1 MVSTAPVVSRGHG
14 YRGSPGDGPWTGTLR
29 MARLD
34 LRTGLLGLIAW
45 PVAMAGLV
53 WAIAEG
59 VKGLYPD
66 EADRQ
71 VYQATLGAS
80 PASTAFNGRSYDLD
94 TLGGITAIEVGF
106 WGLLLLPMIAAH
118 LAIRH
123 TRTQEDTGRAELVT
137 ATRVGR
143 LAPLLAATLVVTA
156 ALVGTG
162 VIIAVLLVVS
172 GLPVPGAGY
181 YAVALV
187 LHLLV
192 FMAVGLLAGQVSQTG
207 RGAHGM
213 ALAAVGIFFLVR
225 AVIDGRGWDA
235 TWATPTGWLAEVRP
249 FGDVRLWPYLALAL
263 LVLVLFL
270 AAVRVCGRRD
280 IGAGLVAPRPGPGTA
295 SSILRGP
302 LGLIWRITRG
312 TLYGWGAGAA
322 TWGLAIGLLAQET
335 SRLLDSN
342 PGLAQ
347 VLGGATKKPE
357 DLMTSFAAVF
367 IALQA
372 GAVGL
377 QGLARL
383 SGEESSGRLGLVLS
397 ARFPRSRWWLSAL
410 ALLAVQMLA
419 VLVAGGLGYG
429 VSAALTAGRA
439 GEVGAGLT
447 AALSYYPATL
457 LIGVIGGLL
466 LALSCRIAA
475 LSWSL
480 LLWSAIVAMLAD
492 TLRLPGWLRD
502 LSPLEHTGRVPVDAL
517 DVTAAVVM
525 AGASL
530 VLATA
535 STLLLRRRDLAAG

>member
-1 MVSTAPVVSRGHG
+1 MNTEKAVSGRRWRRSDL
-14 YRGSPGDGPWTGTLR
+14 GDGSCTGTLR

-59 VKGLYPD
+59 VNGLYPD
-66 EADRQ
+66 AADRR

-80 PASTAFNGRSYDLD
+80 PISEAINGRGYDLD
-94 TLGGITAIEVGF
+94 ALGGITAYEVGF
-106 WGLLLLPMIAAH
+106 FGLLLLPVVAAH

-123 TRTQEDTGRAELVT
+123 TRTQEDFGRAELVT

-143 LAPLLAATLVVTA
+143 SAPLLAATLVVTS
-156 ALVGTG
+156 ALVGSG

-172 GLPVPGAGY
+172 GLPMPGSVC

-192 FMAVGLLAGQVSQTG
+192 FMAVGLLVGQVSQTG
-207 RGAHGM
+207 RGAHAM
-213 ALAAVGIFFLVR
+213 ALAVVGVFFLVR
-225 AVIDGRGWDA
+225 AVIDGRDWDV

-249 FGDVRLWPYLALAL
+249 FGEVRLWPYLALAL
-263 LVLVLFL
+263 FALVLFL
-270 AAVRVCGRRD
+270 AAVQVCGQRD
-280 IGAGLVAPRPGPGTA
+280 IGAGLVAPRPGPGAA
-295 SSILRGP
+295 SSFLRGP
-302 LGLIWRITRG
+302 TGLVWRTTRG
-312 TLYGWGAGAA
+312 TLLGWGVGAA
-322 TWGLAIGLLAQET
+322 TWGLAIGLLAEEAGK
-335 SRLLDSN
+335 LLNSN

-347 VLGGATKKPE
+347 VLGGAAAQPE
-357 DLMTSFAAVF
+357 ALLTSFAAVF

-383 SGEESSGRLGLVLS
+383 SAEESSGRLGLVLS
-397 ARFPRSRWWLSAL
+397 ARFSRSRWWLSAL
-410 ALLAVQMLA
+410 ALLALQMLA
-419 VLVAGGLGYG
+419 VLIAGGLGYG
-429 VSAALTAGRA
+429 VSAALTTQRV
-439 GEVGAGLT
+439 GEVGAGVI

-457 LIGVIGGLL
+457 LVGGIGGLL
-466 LALSCRIAA
+466 LSLSCRIFA

-480 LLWSAIVAMLAD
+480 LAWSAIVALLAD

-502 LSPLEHTGRVPVDAL
+502 LSPMEHTGRVPVDDLEITAL
-517 DVTAAVVM
+517 IVMGVFALTLAA
-525 AGASL
+525 
-530 VLATA
+530 A
-535 STLLLRRRDLAAG
+535 STMLLRRRDLAAG

>member
-1 MVSTAPVVSRGHG
+1 
-14 YRGSPGDGPWTGTLR
+14 

-34 LRTGLLGLIAW
+34 LRTGRLGLIAW

-66 EADRQ
+66 AADRRF
-71 VYQATLGAS
+71 YQATLGAS
-80 PASTAFNGRSYDLD
+80 PISEAINGRGYDLD
-94 TLGGITAIEVGF
+94 ALGGITAYEVGF
-106 WGLLLLPMIAAH
+106 FGLLLLPVIAAH

-123 TRTQEDTGRAELVT
+123 TRTQEDFGRAELVT

-143 LAPLLAATLVVTA
+143 SAPLLAATLVVTA

-172 GLPVPGAGY
+172 GLPVSGSAF

-213 ALAAVGIFFLVR
+213 ALAAVGMFFLVR
-225 AVIDGRGWDA
+225 AVIDGRGWDV

-249 FGDVRLWPYLALAL
+249 FGEVRLWPYLALAACSL
-263 LVLVLFL
+263 ALFL
-270 AAVRVCGRRD
+270 AAVRACGRRD
-280 IGAGLVAPRPGPGTA
+280 IGAGLVTPRPGPGAA
-295 SSILRGP
+295 SSSLRGP
-302 LGLIWRITRG
+302 SGLIWRITRG

-322 TWGLAIGLLAQET
+322 TWGLAIGLLAEEANK
-335 SRLLDSN
+335 LLDSN

-347 VLGGATKKPE
+347 VLGGATARPE

-372 GAVGL
+372 GAVAL

-383 SGEESSGRLGLVLS
+383 SAEESSGRLGLVLS

-410 ALLAVQMLA
+410 ALLALQMLA

-429 VSAALTAGRA
+429 VSAALTTQRA

-466 LALSCRIAA
+466 LAVSCRIVT

-480 LLWSAIVAMLAD
+480 LLWSAIVALLAD

-502 LSPLEHTGRVPVDAL
+502 LSPLEHTGRVPVDDL
-517 DVTAAVVM
+517 DVTAVIVM
-525 AGASL
+525 AGVTL
-530 VLATA
+530 ILAA
-535 STLLLRRRDLAAG
+535 VSTMLLRRRDLAAG